1 MLVVSSVCCY
11 LCMPFW
17 LLAHIS
23 YLRLLCRILWTYSI
37 NLWPISHR
45 QDTSIGLPIWA
56 SRRLKKWYIP
66 HIMYCIVAF
75 NTKILSTFPWHQW
88 FGCTFLVLNLLVIS
102 SIAQIEDACSKG
114 FETRRI
120 FTQVTLQ
127 KGCMC
132 YGFFHLEAK
141 WLKWV
146 PNWLTRKLKRL
157 AESLILELSRP
168 PTAITPTKI
177 PPSPQLSAPT
187 ILWP

>member
-1 MLVVSSVCCY
+1 
-11 LCMPFW
+11 
-17 LLAHIS
+17 
-23 YLRLLCRILWTYSI
+23 
-37 NLWPISHR
+37 
-45 QDTSIGLPIWA
+45 
-56 SRRLKKWYIP
+56 
-66 HIMYCIVAF
+66 MYCIVAF

-141 WLKWV
+141 
-146 PNWLTRKLKRL
+146 
-157 AESLILELSRP
+157 
-168 PTAITPTKI
+168 
-177 PPSPQLSAPT
+177 
-187 ILWP
+187 